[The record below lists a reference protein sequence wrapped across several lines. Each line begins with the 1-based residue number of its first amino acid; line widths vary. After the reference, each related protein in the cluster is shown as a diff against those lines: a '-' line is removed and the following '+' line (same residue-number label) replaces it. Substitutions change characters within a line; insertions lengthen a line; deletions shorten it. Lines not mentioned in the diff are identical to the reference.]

1 MPSADFTV
9 GVQKAKV
16 QRVGIGFDLSGKR
29 VYQDLEL
36 LKREIT
42 ELQSES
48 KAGMPKGSL

>member
-1 MPSADFTV
+1 MTRS
-9 GVQKAKV
+9 
-16 QRVGIGFDLSGKR
+16 FDPTFLVPVRYLSGFG